1 MESQLCAFKCNKL
14 LNNYTEDE
22 DVKMNCEDKMSNT
35 TTAITTSSS
44 TKIFLFIIFI
54 AIISYDLLAVII
66 MFLPYRHICLI
77 ATEMTFLLVQ
87 RLIKLPTHMNV
98 RFVITTTSKINFIPQ
113 PSISDVSCKILQK
126 CIRFHQLAT
135 IPTNVNRCGTYF

>member
-66 MFLPYRHICLI
+66 MFLPYIHICLI

-87 RLIKLPTHMNV
+87 TLIKLPTHMNV
-98 RFVITTTSKINFIPQ
+98 RFVVTTTSKIN
-113 PSISDVSCKILQK
+113 VCCNILQK
-126 CIRFHQLAT
+126 CISFHQVAT
-135 IPTNVNRCGTYF
+135 IPTNANRCGPYF